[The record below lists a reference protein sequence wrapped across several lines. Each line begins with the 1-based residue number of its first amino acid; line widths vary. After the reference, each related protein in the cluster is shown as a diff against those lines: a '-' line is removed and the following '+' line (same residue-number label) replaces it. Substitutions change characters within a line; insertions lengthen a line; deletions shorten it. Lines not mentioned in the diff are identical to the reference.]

1 MLCLR
6 VFSFRFPSTRYT
18 SNNCQNC
25 DAKLAFHLTLDFFIF
40 SMSRLL
46 LLMSEIVKFYFIAF
60 EPMKS
65 HSGIDDDNSSRKTK
79 ATAAIPM
86 AGGIIVAAAL
96 LLGLL
101 TPINNSYHQPAM
113 AQLQNFTGMNSTGT
127 GGGTTTTSAGHS
139 ACIPT
144 QTGGAVGGTNAT
156 SSSNTTRS
164 TTDMNITDTTGGEG
178 GGNQSTTSQVRL
190 LIEEACMAAQSNDTL
205 DILMQLNLVLNAL
218 EGTGTQGNTNTAISA
233 ADLDATTTGG
243 DKEISVDRTSP
254 AGEDDADENAA
265 DSNVRDNSDST
276 SSSISSSSSSISSTD
291 ANTPATDTTEGDSE
305 CGGMTVGGTSAADD
319 YGCGDPD
326 AE

>member
-1 MLCLR
+1 M
-6 VFSFRFPSTRYT
+6 
-18 SNNCQNC
+18 
-25 DAKLAFHLTLDFFIF
+25 KLAFHLTLDFFIF

-46 LLMSEIVKFYFIAF
+46 LLMSGIV
-60 EPMKS
+60 
-65 HSGIDDDNSSRKTK
+65 DDNSSRKTK

-113 AQLQNFTGMNSTGT
+113 AQLQNFTGMNGTGT

-156 SSSNTTRS
+156 PSSNTTRS
-164 TTDMNITDTTGGEG
+164 TIDMNITDTTGGEG
-178 GGNQSTTSQVRL
+178 GGNQSTASQVRL

-205 DILMQLNLVLNAL
+205 GILMQLNLVLNAL
-218 EGTGTQGNTNTAISA
+218 GGAGTQGNTNTAISS

-243 DKEISVDRTSP
+243 DEEISVDRTSP

-276 SSSISSSSSSISSTD
+276 SSSISSSSSSISSSSSSISSSSSSISSTD

>member
-1 MLCLR
+1 
-6 VFSFRFPSTRYT
+6 
-18 SNNCQNC
+18 
-25 DAKLAFHLTLDFFIF
+25 
-40 SMSRLL
+40 MSSLL

-113 AQLQNFTGMNSTGT
+113 AQLQNFTGMNGTGT

-164 TTDMNITDTTGGEG
+164 TTDMNITDTPGGEG

-205 DILMQLNLVLNAL
+205 GILMQLNLVLNAL
-218 EGTGTQGNTNTAISA
+218 EGTGTQGNTNTAISS

-243 DKEISVDRTSP
+243 DEEISVDRTSP

-276 SSSISSSSSSISSTD
+276 SSSISSTD

>member
-6 VFSFRFPSTRYT
+6 VFSFQFHSTRYT

-86 AGGIIVAAAL
+86 AGEIIVAAAL

-113 AQLQNFTGMNSTGT
+113 AQLQNFTGMNGTGT

-205 DILMQLNLVLNAL
+205 GILMQLNLVLNAL
-218 EGTGTQGNTNTAISA
+218 EGTGTQGNTNTAISS

-243 DKEISVDRTSP
+243 DEEISVDRTSP

-276 SSSISSSSSSISSTD
+276 SSSISSTD